1 MTRGGRTEMEGVMV
15 REMIKKSLIL
25 LVAGASLGTLLLTL
39 AYMLPVSSVKRDAS
53 IEILESEGWY
63 PRASVT
69 TSAMYT
75 NFHSFLPDVLD
86 DSTDRIML
94 YTALDTMEGY
104 PLVRAMNSHSE
115 YMGNYSYYWHGYVSI
130 LRPLLL
136 LFDYS
141 ELRILN
147 GICQGILV
155 LLLAFIIGKEKGPG
169 HVLMLGTSW
178 LLLNPSA
185 LSLSLQYTWV
195 FYIAFGGTL
204 VLLRKRA
211 YFSSGLCYVYFFI
224 AMGMLTS
231 YFDLLT
237 YPLLTWGIP
246 LLWWTV
252 LGGHREEQSVAGDHS
267 CHKAALVYLARVVFS
282 GAAWI
287 MGYALMWVMKWGLA
301 TLILGR
307 NIFEDAVY
315 EVFFRLG
322 TQGEEIFKLW
332 DRLNAIYFNWNHYA
346 YKPYAMALMAWL
358 FVWFFRSLWRGMR
371 KSPRVYAYFL
381 TGLSSIVWYFVLA
394 NHTHGHHF
402 FTYRIMGVSVLAFM
416 AVVLETT
423 PAAGNR
429 GRDKKLLCCIW
440 LGAALLSIPCVLMAR
455 EQHFVL
461 NGYEEFRTTPI
472 PDQAVVEIP
481 FAPAFR
487 EITDLNLGLECNGN
501 RGEYEVIL
509 WDGDEPLYEH
519 SLPVSEAEGYYRHL
533 EVSWKLDRHKT
544 YRITIRAIDNDAPV
558 SLWVTEGGVGPL
570 EEFKSLWVDG
580 SALEG
585 QLLGGIQ
592 YRRLP
597 VSKWMLS
604 FLFLTWTGIWAAVLY
619 VILSVHSLKK
629 QELLS

>member
-1 MTRGGRTEMEGVMV
+1 MEGVMV

-25 LVAGASLGTLLLTL
+25 LAAGASLGTLLLTL

-63 PRASVT
+63 PRATVT

-252 LGGHREEQSVAGDHS
+252 LGGHREEKSVAGHPS
-267 CHKAALVYLARVVFS
+267 CHKAELV
-282 GAAWI
+282 
-287 MGYALMWVMKWGLA
+287 
-301 TLILGR
+301 
-307 NIFEDAVY
+307 
-315 EVFFRLG
+315 
-322 TQGEEIFKLW
+322 
-332 DRLNAIYFNWNHYA
+332 
-346 YKPYAMALMAWL
+346 
-358 FVWFFRSLWRGMR
+358 
-371 KSPRVYAYFL
+371 
-381 TGLSSIVWYFVLA
+381 
-394 NHTHGHHF
+394 
-402 FTYRIMGVSVLAFM
+402 
-416 AVVLETT
+416 
-423 PAAGNR
+423 
-429 GRDKKLLCCIW
+429 
-440 LGAALLSIPCVLMAR
+440 
-455 EQHFVL
+455 
-461 NGYEEFRTTPI
+461 
-472 PDQAVVEIP
+472 
-481 FAPAFR
+481 
-487 EITDLNLGLECNGN
+487 
-501 RGEYEVIL
+501 
-509 WDGDEPLYEH
+509 
-519 SLPVSEAEGYYRHL
+519 
-533 EVSWKLDRHKT
+533 
-544 YRITIRAIDNDAPV
+544 
-558 SLWVTEGGVGPL
+558 
-570 EEFKSLWVDG
+570 
-580 SALEG
+580 
-585 QLLGGIQ
+585 
-592 YRRLP
+592 
-597 VSKWMLS
+597 
-604 FLFLTWTGIWAAVLY
+604 
-619 VILSVHSLKK
+619 
-629 QELLS
+629 